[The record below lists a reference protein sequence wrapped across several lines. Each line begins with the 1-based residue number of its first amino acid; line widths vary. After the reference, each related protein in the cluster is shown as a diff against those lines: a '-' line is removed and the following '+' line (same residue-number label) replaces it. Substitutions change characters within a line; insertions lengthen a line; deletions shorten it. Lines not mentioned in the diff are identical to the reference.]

1 MEGPARSAWQ
11 LYLGPCG
18 IRTRCPRSPC
28 LEAALVQPPAESR
41 SSPPTEARVREKW
54 LEELSRQRERY
65 QRTGQRGRCERSDDE
80 QTDFFQ
86 SSTLGTNIMFFVWR
100 SSGPS
105 NFVGRVWLTVV
116 VVACHLTSQCSSPRF
131 HDGCCGERREDVWR
145 QAGCLRQRS
154 WICHSWRPP
163 ICGKSDARCE
173 GSGRLLHVR
182 HPDELFQRSGLIRG
196 ANGFGG
202 RVQRVELRLKQ
213 GGWVSEPSRLR

>member
-65 QRTGQRGRCERSDDE
+65 QRTGQRGRCERSDEE

-86 SSTLGTNIMFFVWR
+86 SSTVGTNIMFFVWR
-100 SSGPS
+100 SNGPS

-116 VVACHLTSQCSSPRF
+116 VVACHLTSQCQVLLPDFTMVAVANVVKMCGAKPTVCDNAAGSVIPGAHQYVEKATPGVKAAVVCHTCGIATNSSN
-131 HDGCCGERREDVWR
+131 
-145 QAGCLRQRS
+145 
-154 WICHSWRPP
+154 
-163 ICGKSDARCE
+163 
-173 GSGRLLHVR
+173 GRDRLAV
-182 HPDELFQRSGLIRG
+182 PMIS
-196 ANGFGG
+196 AAACSASSFG
-202 RVQRVELRLKQ
+202 
-213 GGWVSEPSRLR
+213 